1 MYPNCIDIDK
11 TNHPKIS
18 HHYLNFTESA
28 MISFTIFLLLMYV
41 NIGSKCMAQ
50 EESYHMVECVL
61 PHYFL
66 CENGNCLPE
75 SHICDGESDCG
86 DNSDEDPN
94 LCRKF

>member
-1 MYPNCIDIDK
+1 
-11 TNHPKIS
+11 
-18 HHYLNFTESA
+18 
-28 MISFTIFLLLMYV
+28 
-41 NIGSKCMAQ
+41 MAQ